1 MEMAKINVDK
11 HYAVVGVLEM
21 WDNTLEV
28 LENKLPFFFKGKLA
42 RYFDRPFFQCIRVIG
57 FVN

>member
-28 LENKLPFFFKGKLA
+28 LENKLPFFFKGK
-42 RYFDRPFFQCIRVIG
+42 R
-57 FVN
+57 